1 MIPPQPLTPNTPL
14 TTPNPL
20 DIQLLPTQSFV
31 LPAGTNTDQK
41 NVYTLTN
48 RATEYICPQ
57 ILQVYT
63 GGELK
68 AQDIPASLFTD
79 DVKSVI
85 MFRGLEIG
93 EPTDAQTLQTY
104 RDQGIAINDIRFEPD
119 RNVTR
124 AEFVKMLVRSLSCRY
139 TFEGTDSKFSDIHSD
154 AWYAEYITFA
164 VNHGWINGYGDG
176 TFRPDAPIS
185 RAEAAK
191 ILANAIQLPQDPKA
205 QTSFVDI
212 PKTSTFVPYIEALK
226 SKKIIAGK
234 TKTTYE
240 PDAKIS
246 RTEVSRLIYKTF
258 LG

>member
-1 MIPPQPLTPNTPL
+1 
-14 TTPNPL
+14 
-20 DIQLLPTQSFV
+20 
-31 LPAGTNTDQK
+31 
-41 NVYTLTN
+41 
-48 RATEYICPQ
+48 
-57 ILQVYT
+57 
-63 GGELK
+63 
-68 AQDIPASLFTD
+68 
-79 DVKSVI
+79 

-104 RDQGIAINDIRFEPD
+104 KDQGIAINDIRFEPD

-139 TFEGTDSKFSDIHSD
+139 TFEGTDSHFGDIGSDR
-154 AWYAEYITFA
+154 WYAEYITFA
-164 VNHGWINGYGDG
+164 VNHHWINGYGDG

-191 ILANAIQLPQDPKA
+191 ILANAIQLPNDPKA
-205 QTSFVDI
+205 QTSFIDI

-226 SKKIIAGK
+226 SKKIVSGK
-234 TKTTYE
+234 TRTLYE